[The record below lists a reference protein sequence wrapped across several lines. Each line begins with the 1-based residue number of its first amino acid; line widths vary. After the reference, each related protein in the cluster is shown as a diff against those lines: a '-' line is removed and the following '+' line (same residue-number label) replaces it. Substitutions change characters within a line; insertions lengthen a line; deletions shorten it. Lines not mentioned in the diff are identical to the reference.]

1 MASRTYSFRDE
12 QGNLVKYVVKEYL
25 SLNENEYILMSPEVD
40 TSQVEV
46 YKFSFINGDE
56 ALELVENNEELNQ
69 IKSASKVI

>member
-25 SLNENEYILMSPEVD
+25 FLNENEYILMSPEVD